1 MLEEQS
7 GSNPQENTGQEAQPE
22 TSADTQDFKDSFNQ
36 EKAYSQKM
44 RYRAQAAESELEKL
58 KARNKKMEEDS
69 LIEQNKYKELWEKD
83 KTDASWARD
92 FKKNQRAKILNSIPE
107 DKREKFE
114 KMNLKFDALQA
125 IAEEF
130 ATNKPSETMKAVP
143 GQVGVPQTDK
153 PYSEMTEPERRA
165 FYEAA
170 AQARFNDS
178 MGK

>member
-1 MLEEQS
+1 MLEENS
-7 GSNPQENTGQEAQPE
+7 GSMPQENQGQDVQPDA
-22 TSADTQDFKDSFNQ
+22 SVDTQDYKESYNQ
-36 EKAYSQKM
+36 EKAYSQKL
-44 RYRAQAAESELEKL
+44 RSRAQSAESELEKL

-83 KTDASWARD
+83 KTDAQWARD
-92 FKKNQRAKILNSIPE
+92 YKKIQRAKLLESIPE

-130 ATNKPSETMKAVP
+130 ATSKPAETMKAVP

-153 PYSEMTEPERRA
+153 PYSEMSDKERRA

-170 AQARFNDS
+170 AQNKFNDS
-178 MGK
+178 L